1 MTKNNA
7 MRLGSVMLVLA
18 LLTMCALSGTF
29 AKYTTK
35 SEVAESSARVAY
47 WGFNEE
53 ATQDF
58 ELFKTT
64 YDNGATSSDDNNI
77 LAPGTSNSA
86 EFGFAYN
93 KGSFG
98 GADIAAPEVA
108 YTFAVDVTV
117 GSLENESATEADVDA
132 LDSNSN
138 FKWTLKASNAE
149 NATEYST
156 FSELVAAIKELS
168 GDASG
173 SKDYDAGALPT
184 AFGDSDAPVTYT
196 VGWNWAFSTGDDAD
210 AADTTMGN
218 AEDLDDL
225 KLQITVSATQR
236 DASSSQVTP
245 AP

>member
-29 AKYTTK
+29 AKYTTE

-47 WGFNEE
+47 WGFNED

-58 ELFKTT
+58 ELFKTE
-64 YDNGATSSDDNNI
+64 YGNGAKGSNNI
-77 LAPGTSNSA
+77 VAPGTSNSA
-86 EFGFAYN
+86 EFGFAYK

-98 GADIAAPEVA
+98 GAAIEAPEVA

-117 GSLENESATEADVDA
+117 GSLEDEAATEADVDA
-132 LDSNSN
+132 LDGNTNFTWTLQASNSN
-138 FKWTLKASNAE
+138 SVQAFQTLDG
-149 NATEYST
+149 
-156 FSELVAAIKELS
+156 LVAAIKALS
-168 GDASG
+168 GDTSG
-173 SKDYDAGALPT
+173 SKDYDAGALPP
-184 AFGDSDAPVTYT
+184 AFGDSDTPVTYT
-196 VGWNWAFSTGDDAD
+196 VGWNWAFFTGDDDD

-218 AEDLDDL
+218 AENLDDL

-245 AP
+245 VP